1 MSQSYL
7 STGLPLKEQWKNVF
21 LSFHPVSDVDKDFEF
36 FISWS
41 KVDSILRFRRIR
53 EEFIA
58 VTYEISVSVFQTMSM
73 RYDTCD
79 LEQKQLFLIR

>member
-1 MSQSYL
+1 MTHVAVIFIDGSPFKG
-7 STGLPLKEQWKNVF
+7 TVVGHVLP
-21 LSFHPVSDVDKDFEF
+21 FHPVLDVDKDFEF

-58 VTYEISVSVFQTMSM
+58 VTYELSVSVFQKS
-73 RYDTCD
+73 R
-79 LEQKQLFLIR
+79 